1 MGSYVPATALSGT
14 AQSGPSA
21 LVVGGDRVASPQAD
35 AAGYWYVVV
44 DLTDGLRV
52 VANEFSPASDA
63 APVGIAGLLGNADH
77 FLFFVAQ
84 SISGG
89 QLPRGAL
96 ERFLADAG
104 SGTALAT
111 LQQTATQLGGDAVP
125 GLSYALGATL
135 NDQDL
140 PGFEASSLWGPS
152 VLTMQFM
159 PLDVGGRTIY
169 APIQVGTAAS
179 PTMVRSIQ
187 TAPLGL

>member
-21 LVVGGDRVASPQAD
+21 LVVGGDRVAWPQAG

-44 DLTDGLRV
+44 DLTDGLRP
-52 VANEFSPASDA
+52 VANEFSADA
-63 APVGIAGLLGNADH
+63 DAPPPEIARHLGNADH

-84 SISGG
+84 SVTGDR
-89 QLPRGAL
+89 LPRGELA
-96 ERFLADAG
+96 RFLADAG

-111 LQQTATQLGGDAVP
+111 MEQTVAQLGGDTFP
-125 GLSYALGATL
+125 NLSYALGATL

-169 APIQVGTAAS
+169 APIQMGTAAS